1 MKVMA
6 LQIFLAATL
15 RRFVP
20 DYNPEKGI
28 SLSVYS
34 GTTVRDVAGLIGI
47 PEKEVK
53 IVMINGIHSS
63 MDHVLNG
70 DERVAFFPAVGGG

>member
-1 MKVMA
+1 MA

-20 DYNPEKGI
+20 NYNPEKGI
-28 SLSVYS
+28 FLYVDPK
-34 GTTVRDVAGLIGI
+34 TTVRRVAELIGI
-47 PEKEVK
+47 PEDEVK
-53 IVMINGIHSS
+53 IVMVNGIHSS

-70 DERVAFFPAVGGG
+70 EERVAFFPAVGGG